1 MIDDRL
7 VRDIEVGAK
16 AIPRY
21 KTEVITSDD
30 GTEYR
35 NSRWAYPLLS
45 FEFNVEPGI
54 IGEATMEAFRD
65 LFYAAGGMAEAFLF
79 RDWSDYAGE
88 DQLIGTGD
96 GSTTTFQLIKNYTRG
111 AVTRQRKI
119 TRLIADTAVIYVN
132 GVEQMSGVTVNED
145 TGLVTFS
152 LAPGSGAEVTADFQ
166 FLLPVRFD
174 DDSLQLLS
182 LSRDL
187 IQPVSVVLMQIKE

>member
-16 AIPRY
+16 ARPRFN
-21 KTEVITSDD
+21 TEVVTSDD

-79 RDWSDYAGE
+79 RDWSDYEGV
-88 DQLIGTGD
+88 DQTIGTGD
-96 GSTTTFQLIKNYTRG
+96 GATLTFQLVKNYTRG
-111 AVTRQRKI
+111 AVTRQRKV
-119 TRLIADTAVIYVN
+119 TRLIADTTAIYID
-132 GVEQMSGVTVNED
+132 GVEQMSGWSVNED

-152 LAPGSGAEVTADFQ
+152 LAPGIGAEVSADFQ

-174 DDSLQLLS
+174 DDSLELLS

-187 IQPVSVVLMQIKE
+187 IQPVSVTLLQIKE